1 MNTNE
6 LAQLIVLFILILLAA
21 FFSSAESAYSSVNKL
36 RIRSLADEGNKK
48 AIKVMDLL
56 EHSTKML
63 SAILIGNIIVTLV
76 AAAITT
82 SLAINK
88 WGNSYIIP
96 STLLLIILV
105 LVFGEV
111 TPKFVAVAYSEE
123 LSLAYVGIIYG
134 YTKLLTPVT
143 FIFSSISKGL
153 IHVFRINLSKET
165 TTITEDELLTI
176 VDVSHQE
183 GVIESEE
190 RKMITNVV
198 DFGDSVTKDVM
209 VPRTDMVFGSV
220 DMTYE
225 ELVEIFSIYKYTRI
239 PIYSGTRD
247 NIIGI
252 INLKDLFFY
261 TKSLSD
267 FSIHDI
273 MREPYFT
280 YEYKGTAELFHEMKK
295 DSIAIAIV
303 IDEYGET
310 AGLVTL
316 EDLIEEIVGEIRDE
330 YDEDEEDD
338 IQKISDREFLVDGN
352 TNLDEIN
359 ETLGINLQSEEYES
373 IAGYIIFLLDHIPEE
388 GERVTDK
395 NVTLTVDSIIKNRVD
410 KVRIEV
416 LPDDMEDNEDLD
428 PLKTENII

>member
-6 LAQLIVLFILILLAA
+6 VAQLIVLLILILLAA

-36 RIRSLADEGNKK
+36 RIRSLAEEGNKK

-56 EHSTKML
+56 EHASKML
-63 SAILIGNIIVTLV
+63 SAILIGNIIVTVV

-88 WGNSYIIP
+88 WGNSYVIP
-96 STLLLIILV
+96 SILLLTILI

-111 TPKFVAVAYSEE
+111 TPKLVATAYSEE
-123 LSLAYVGIIYG
+123 LSLAYVGIIYA
-134 YTKLLTPVT
+134 YTKLLTPIT

-153 IHVFRINLSKET
+153 IQVFSINLSKET

-225 ELVEIFSIYKYTRI
+225 ELVAIFSIHKYTRI

-247 NIIGI
+247 NVIGI
-252 INLKDLFFY
+252 INLKDLFFN

-267 FSIHDI
+267 FTIHDI

-295 DSIAIAIV
+295 GSIAIAIV

-395 NVTLTVDSIIKNRVD
+395 NINLTVDSIIKNRVD

-416 LPDDMEDNEDLD
+416 LPDDMEDNENLE